1 MDETVSPTHGA
12 ELGDCFAQSFVED
25 GLAELLGVPAERL
38 GRPAPAT
45 LVDRAALDGFRGGR
59 GKGQHGQAGTTALAP
74 MRPSLRQGAGLAG
87 GASRA
92 PGHCRACIGEPWVA
106 RAGRISRPVVAE

>member
-45 LVDRAALDGFRGGR
+45 LVHHAALDGFRGRR

-74 MRPSLRQGAGLAG
+74 MRPSLRQGPAWLARQAARPG
-87 GASRA
+87 SADHASVSH
-92 PGHCRACIGEPWVA
+92 GSH
-106 RAGRISRPVVAE
+106 AGRITRPVVAE

>member
-1 MDETVSPTHGA
+1 MDETVCPTHGA

-59 GKGQHGQAGTTALAP
+59 GKGNTARRV
-74 MRPSLRQGAGLAG
+74 RPPSPPCGRRYGRG
-87 GASRA
+87 R
-92 PGHCRACIGEPWVA
+92 PGWRGKPRA
-106 RAGRISRPVVAE
+106 RALPTMHR

>member
-1 MDETVSPTHGA
+1 MDETVCPTHRA

-45 LVDRAALDGFRGGR
+45 QR
-59 GKGQHGQAGTTALAP
+59 
-74 MRPSLRQGAGLAG
+74 
-87 GASRA
+87 
-92 PGHCRACIGEPWVA
+92 W
-106 RAGRISRPVVAE
+106 